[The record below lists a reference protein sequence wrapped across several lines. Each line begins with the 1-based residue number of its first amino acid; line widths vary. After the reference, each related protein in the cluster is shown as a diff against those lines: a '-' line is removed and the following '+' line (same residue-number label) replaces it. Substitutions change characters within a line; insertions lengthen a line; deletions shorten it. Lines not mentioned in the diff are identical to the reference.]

1 MSPIGQAWFLLWA
14 GRGKTR
20 TRVERL
26 LRGREQESEMAKV
39 SLAED
44 SERALGNGLSWG
56 RLGSS
61 LGYAPDSRFQ
71 SRHDLRVGRWR
82 TAPGFMLGTEPG

>member
-1 MSPIGQAWFLLWA
+1 MGPSLGLE
-14 GRGKTR
+14 GKTR
-20 TRVERL
+20 TQVERL

-61 LGYAPDSRFQ
+61 LG
-71 SRHDLRVGRWR
+71 
-82 TAPGFMLGTEPG
+82 